1 MAALIAAGASGC
13 QMGPEMGPAPD
24 PFLPKGMFGY
34 APSKPEGKY
43 VMSDEAAALKA
54 AQTERQISAK

>member
-1 MAALIAAGASGC
+1 
-13 QMGPEMGPAPD
+13 MGPEMGPAPD

-34 APSKPEGKY
+34 APPQQSSKY

-54 AQTERQISAK
+54 AKTEHEISSK